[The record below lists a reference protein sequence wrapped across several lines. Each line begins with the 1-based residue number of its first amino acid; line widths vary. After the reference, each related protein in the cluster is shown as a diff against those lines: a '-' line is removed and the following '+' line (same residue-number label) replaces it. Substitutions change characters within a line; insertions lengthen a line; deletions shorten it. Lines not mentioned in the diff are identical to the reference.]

1 MTAPAPAQPRALAQA
16 AIGYFGV
23 NGLMIGVWAAALAGL
38 RARVGTDDQGVA
50 VVLIACGLAAVV
62 AMQVGGR
69 YADRFGA
76 SVPCQV
82 AGAVMV
88 VACGVLAW
96 APSYPVLLV
105 AAIALGAGNGALD
118 VAMNSLGVQAESL
131 GARPVMSRLHACFSI
146 GALAGSG
153 LVLLT
158 SPLAGDPWPAF
169 ALAAVAAAAGLVAI
183 ALRRVN
189 APPRRT
195 TEHAGHG
202 RSVPLIAWALG
213 VMALCFGLSEGTA
226 MDWSAIHVTDVTG
239 VSPGAGAAGLAA
251 VSASMVAI
259 RLAGDAIVARVGRA
273 RVVQVG
279 ALAAGVGYVGVVL
292 ARPLWLVLL
301 CWLVVGFGVGLVAP
315 QIYAV
320 AGHLGGGRVLAVVTG
335 FGYTAFLAGPA
346 LIGFASHAFGIQRA
360 MIIPLVTS
368 LALSALAFTR
378 LLRR

>member
-1 MTAPAPAQPRALAQA
+1 
-16 AIGYFGV
+16 
-23 NGLMIGVWAAALAGL
+23 
-38 RARVGTDDQGVA
+38 
-50 VVLIACGLAAVV
+50 
-62 AMQVGGR
+62 
-69 YADRFGA
+69 
-76 SVPCQV
+76 
-82 AGAVMV
+82 
-88 VACGVLAW
+88 
-96 APSYPVLLV
+96 
-105 AAIALGAGNGALD
+105 
-118 VAMNSLGVQAESL
+118 
-131 GARPVMSRLHACFSI
+131 
-146 GALAGSG
+146 
-153 LVLLT
+153 
-158 SPLAGDPWPAF
+158 
-169 ALAAVAAAAGLVAI
+169 
-183 ALRRVN
+183 
-189 APPRRT
+189 
-195 TEHAGHG
+195 
-202 RSVPLIAWALG
+202 
-213 VMALCFGLSEGTA
+213 
-226 MDWSAIHVTDVTG
+226 
-239 VSPGAGAAGLAA
+239 
-251 VSASMVAI
+251 MVAI